1 MLFSKCIE
9 DEVQTVGNGM
19 PDPVGGGYY
28 QYIHILPSS
37 CRFAFIC
44 RISIHSG
51 GIIIL
56 PDDFVRAS
64 IKAWAFLLLFIMIYS
79 YFLSTIDRKDLE
91 QDMSVSI

>member
-1 MLFSKCIE
+1 M
-9 DEVQTVGNGM
+9 
-19 PDPVGGGYY
+19 
-28 QYIHILPSS
+28 
-37 CRFAFIC
+37 
-44 RISIHSG
+44 
-51 GIIIL
+51 